1 MEMIMHKIYLL
12 GLTSLMISAASG
24 CAASS
29 DVAQSEPVKIAASQG
44 YIKPGASIVYSHDL
58 GNRYEVGETVT
69 FQLKLGESYE
79 TGVMR
84 VNIASEAVQLLAT
97 SGPTA
102 FDMSRGAEHEMSISF
117 TAPANGRH
125 YINVQASADI
135 GDDNPMIRAFS
146 IPVQVGSVQ
155 AQKPNANMETMPD
168 GESIIVMDAVEEIK

>member
-1 MEMIMHKIYLL
+1 MHKVYLL
-12 GLTSLMISAASG
+12 GLTSLMAFATSS

-29 DVAQSEPVKIAASQG
+29 DVAQSDPVKIAASQG
-44 YIKPGASIVYSHDL
+44 YIKPGAAIVYSHDL

-69 FQLKLGESYE
+69 FQLKLSESYD

-102 FDMSRGAEHEMSISF
+102 FDMGRGAEHEMTISF

-135 GDDNPMIRAFS
+135 GDGNPMIRAFS
-146 IPVQVGSVQ
+146 IPVQVGPVQ

-168 GESIIVMDAVEEIK
+168 GENIIVMDAEEEIK